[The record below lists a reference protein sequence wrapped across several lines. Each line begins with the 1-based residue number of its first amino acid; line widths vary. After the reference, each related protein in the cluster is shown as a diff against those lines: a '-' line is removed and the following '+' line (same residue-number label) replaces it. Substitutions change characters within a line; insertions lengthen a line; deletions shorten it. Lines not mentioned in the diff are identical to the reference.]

1 MIRSPLTCALGV
13 ALTLAFVAACG
24 KKGPP
29 LAPLSNRPRAPEAVS
44 ARRQGDQVLVR
55 FTVPRANQSGVQP
68 ANIERV
74 DVYALTGPKL
84 PAARFV
90 EHATLIGSVAVRRP
104 PPPEGEED
112 AAPAAAP
119 GDPAALDQ
127 GAQGV
132 VTEALTPAAFE
143 PVVVEEVE
151 ETAKREARRR
161 QRLPSPIVLRRTPL
175 AAPEIGVPVKPSP
188 VRYYSAVGVNRSGR
202 RGTPSAPV
210 AVPLE
215 PVPPPAPAQPSA
227 QVRERA
233 VELTWDRPPG
243 LRGGRPAQ
251 DGSEADP
258 SAATTPQA
266 PEEEPADG
274 IEDEIRDDS
283 VNDGEGDAEDDT
295 EDEPSAANEPG
306 AATDPASTVPPI
318 ATAPAAPST
327 AAAGSRV
334 LTSKSLLPWPS
345 VTSAYNVYVVASAD
359 TEPAKVSPHAASSL
373 PELLN
378 PRPLPSPTY
387 SDTRVEFGSRRC
399 YVVRSVQTTGTTSAE
414 SEASP
419 PVCVEV
425 VDVFP
430 PGPPKSLAAVA
441 AESSINLIWEA
452 NGEPD
457 LGGYLVLR
465 SDQPEGPLQPVGR
478 EPIRE
483 TTWRDTTV
491 KSGVRYRY
499 AVVAVDNASPANRSE
514 PSNVVEV
521 SAR

>member
-112 AAPAAAP
+112 TAPAAAP
-119 GDPAALDQ
+119 GDAAALDQ

-151 ETAKREARRR
+151 EAAKREARRR
-161 QRLPSPIVLRRTPL
+161 QRLPASIVLRRTPL
-175 AAPEIGVPVKPSP
+175 AAPEIGVPLEPSP

-215 PVPPPAPAQPSA
+215 PAPPPAPSQPSA
-227 QVRERA
+227 EVRERA
-233 VELTWDRPPG
+233 VELTWDRPAG

-251 DGSEADP
+251 DRSEGDP
-258 SAATTPQA
+258 AAVTKPQA
-266 PEEEPADG
+266 AEDETADS
-274 IEDEIRDDS
+274 IEDER
-283 VNDGEGDAEDDT
+283 
-295 EDEPSAANEPG
+295 P
-306 AATDPASTVPPI
+306 
-318 ATAPAAPST
+318 
-327 AAAGSRV
+327 AAGSRD
-334 LTSKSLLPWPS
+334 LTSRSLLPWPS
-345 VTSAYNVYVVASAD
+345 VTSGYNVYVVPAGGA
-359 TEPAKVSPHAASSL
+359 EPVKVSPHAASSL

-452 NGEPD
+452 NSEPD

-465 SDQPEGPLQPVGR
+465 SDQPEGPLQPVGT

-499 AVVAVDNASPANRSE
+499 AVVALDNASPANRSE

>member
-112 AAPAAAP
+112 TAP
-119 GDPAALDQ
+119 GDAAALDQ

-143 PVVVEEVE
+143 PVVVEE
-151 ETAKREARRR
+151 AADREARRR
-161 QRLPSPIVLRRTPL
+161 QRVPSSIVLRRTPL
-175 AAPEIGVPVKPSP
+175 AAPEIGVPLKPSP

-215 PVPPPAPAQPSA
+215 PAPPPAPSQPSA
-227 QVRERA
+227 EVRERA
-233 VELTWDRPPG
+233 VELRWDRPAG
-243 LRGGRPAQ
+243 LRGGPPAQ
-251 DGSEADP
+251 DRSGADP
-258 SAATTPQA
+258 AAATTPQA
-266 PEEEPADG
+266 A
-274 IEDEIRDDS
+274 EDETADS
-283 VNDGEGDAEDDT
+283 L
-295 EDEPSAANEPG
+295 EDERP
-306 AATDPASTVPPI
+306 
-318 ATAPAAPST
+318 
-327 AAAGSRV
+327 AAGSRD
-334 LTSKSLLPWPS
+334 LTSRSLLPWPS
-345 VTSAYNVYVVASAD
+345 ITSGYNVYVVPAGRV
-359 TEPAKVSPHAASSL
+359 EPAKVSPDAASSL

-387 SDTRVEFGSRRC
+387 SDTGVEFGSRRC
-399 YVVRSVQTTGTTSAE
+399 YVVSSVQTTGTTSAE
-414 SEASP
+414 SQASP

-430 PGPPKSLAAVA
+430 PGSPKSLAAVA
-441 AESSINLIWEA
+441 TESSINLIWEA
-452 NGEPD
+452 NSEPD

-465 SDQPEGPLQPVGR
+465 SDQPEGPLQPVGT

-483 TTWRDTTV
+483 TTWRDATV

-499 AVVAVDNASPANRSE
+499 AVVALDNASPANRSE